1 MNNQNIHLLA
11 ELAQE
16 IELTDPIDWS
26 ELAID
31 ETTAYRLMAAHVAD
45 MSNDELTLKASVVKL
60 LVENFVLNL
69 KLEQALE
76 RTLQKD

>member
-1 MNNQNIHLLA
+1 MKRQNTHLLA

-26 ELAID
+26 ELSID
-31 ETTAYRLMAAHVAD
+31 ETTAYRLMAAHVVD
-45 MSNDELTLKASVVKL
+45 MSNDALTLKASVVKL

-69 KLEQALE
+69 KLDQALE
-76 RTLQKD
+76 RTLQKN